1 MSGWLGAMRATVA
14 RDLRLAVRRPGESA
28 NPLIFYVVTAAL
40 FPLGVS
46 PQQSVLAT
54 LAPGVIWVA
63 ALLATL
69 LALDSLFRTDFE
81 DGTLEQMLLSPV
93 PAPLIVLAKVA
104 AHWLVTGLP
113 LIIVAPLLAV
123 LLALPD
129 GALVTLM
136 ATLALGTPIL
146 SLVGAIGVALTT
158 GLRRGGALLAL
169 LVLPLYIPV
178 LIFGAHAVDAAAS
191 GLPVTGQLL
200 ILAALLSL
208 AITLAPFA
216 AAAALRVSTS

>member
-1 MSGWLGAMRATVA
+1 MQATLM

-28 NPLIFYVVTAAL
+28 NPLIFYVVATAL

-46 PQQSVLAT
+46 PEPAVLAT
-54 LAPGVIWVA
+54 IAPGAIWVA

-93 PAPLIVLAKVA
+93 PTPLLVLAKIF
-104 AHWLVTGLP
+104 AHWLVTGVP
-113 LIIVAPLLAV
+113 LIVCAPLLATF
-123 LLALPD
+123 LALPD
-129 GALVTLM
+129 GALGTLI

-146 SLVGAIGVALTT
+146 SLVGAIGVALVT

-169 LVLPLYIPV
+169 LVLPLYMPV

-191 GLPVTGQLL
+191 GFPVTGQLL
-200 ILAALLSL
+200 ILGAMLALAA
-208 AITLAPFA
+208 TLAPIA
-216 AAAALRVSTS
+216 AAAALRISTA